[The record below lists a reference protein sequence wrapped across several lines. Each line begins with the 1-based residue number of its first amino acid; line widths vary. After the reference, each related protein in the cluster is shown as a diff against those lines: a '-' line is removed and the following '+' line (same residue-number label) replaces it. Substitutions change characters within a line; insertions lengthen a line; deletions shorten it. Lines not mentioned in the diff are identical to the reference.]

1 MSTHARGDMGPS
13 LTGGELTWHQ
23 PDRSDPRKAKWTRE
37 RAGAFVFVEC
47 HTPSRRK
54 PVTGPGRALKLGE
67 ECVGIASA
75 ATSDVSSNILIAD
88 YFLDLG
94 SRLSAEKQTRPA
106 DCGSNHGTPTAEFRR
121 KVFTPALAIVRL

>member
-1 MSTHARGDMGPS
+1 MGPI
-13 LTGGELTWHQ
+13 LTSGELTWHR

-47 HTPSRRK
+47 HTPSRGK

-94 SRLSAEKQTRPA
+94 LCLSAEKQTRPA
-106 DCGSNHGTPTAEFRR
+106 DCVSNHGTPTAEFGQKSIYASVGYRVTL
-121 KVFTPALAIVRL
+121 KQSNV